1 MRFSLI
7 PFMLLIVPLLEIA
20 AFVIIG
26 GELGV
31 ALTLALVVVT
41 AVIGS
46 FLLRWQGLSLITR
59 IRAEM
64 SAERMPAKEL
74 VRGVMIVIAG
84 ILLLTPGFVTD
95 TVGFLLFV
103 PPIQNAV
110 WSAVKARVQIAGFG
124 PNQGQRQQ
132 SYANYN
138 TQGTGPAQGD
148 SVVDLDPD
156 EFTRSDT
163 SSPWRDTESDGDNN
177 PRRSIRN

>member
-59 IRAEM
+59 IRTEM

-132 SYANYN
+132 SYASHPSQGQ
-138 TQGTGPAQGD
+138 TQGEA
-148 SVVDLDPD
+148 VVDLDPD
-156 EFTRSDT
+156 EFTRSDA
-163 SSPWRDTESDGDNN
+163 SSPWRDTDSDGDNN